1 MADES
6 KKYEAK
12 ITISADAKGVKP
24 GIDAATKELNKLHKV
39 SLKQSTLQTKTDKEG
54 RKRYTTQKKAI
65 KEELSNHKALL
76 KLKEQELKVARIE
89 GKEQDRKERNARKAE
104 RERIREEKSKQTA
117 ADKEERRRKKE
128 ETERKKEEAE
138 RKRGFLQS
146 FGRRLGFGGGG
157 ERRKASEVFGDA
169 AGGALVGL
177 GGIGLSAIT
186 RLLSMPFQA
195 IGQQYQAY
203 DQYGKSLGGL
213 AGYAGAGITKE
224 EVDQLRKGAG
234 QQLGFTPDEVISA
247 ISQVSRATGSNAGTT
262 TALGLSKLTGMGT
275 GEVANIY
282 GTLRQAGNKDFS
294 EGGAAYKQVTKAI
307 SLGVYTGLEKARMPE
322 FLEGVTQLTSTAA
335 GREAGDVSSVPFAR
349 LLATLGATKASGL
362 QGARGVAVAKALE
375 EGFTA
380 PGGGEEGQA
389 MMLSAMGFGRGASYY
404 EAKKSMQ
411 RGTAGDP
418 NFIKKAIQN
427 VNRVYGGAGEE
438 ANLAIE
444 AMLGGRLSLDQIEEV
459 QKAMASG
466 KSQKEIDA
474 MIRDAGQTEI
484 DVLKEIRDLFKGGD
498 KRNDDLLAQTRRAST
513 LQNEAVTQGDA
524 LNESL
529 ESMQDIF
536 REFIQNMLPAV
547 KDALDAVVQVLLEL
561 RPFLETTAEAS
572 SALASFFVST
582 YRQSGGTEVGGTL
595 PGGEGFRTGSRGVNP
610 AARITQADQ
619 QRIDTLMKTPLLE
632 GSAALL
638 ETAGMAPALYMSR
651 AEAEQQVAR
660 ENLIQAR
667 GIYKSTVPNVQDA
680 HLSDLDRR
688 IMQIEHYDKMARD
701 MGMSI
706 YDREGTAS
714 GVYGGT
720 DTRQELYNMFMF
732 LIARGVEISPELRNI
747 VDTRLAAY

>member
-24 GIDAATKELNKLHKV
+24 GIDSATKELNKLHKV

-54 RKRYTTQKKAI
+54 RKRYTNQKKAI
-65 KEELSNHKALL
+65 KEELANHKAVL
-76 KLKEQELKVARIE
+76 KLKEQELKVARLE
-89 GKEQDRKERNARKAE
+89 SREQDRKDRNAKRAE
-104 RERIREEKSKQTA
+104 RERIREEKAKQTA
-117 ADKEERRRKKE
+117 ANKEERDRKKAE
-128 ETERKKEEAE
+128 ADRKKEEAE
-138 RKRGFLQS
+138 RKRGFMQS

-157 ERRKASEVFGDA
+157 ERRKVSEVLGDA
-169 AGGALVGL
+169 AGGAVVGL
-177 GGIGLSAIT
+177 GGMGLQAIT

-203 DQYGKSLGGL
+203 EQYGKSLGGI
-213 AGYAGAGITKE
+213 AGYAGAGISKE

-234 QQLGFTPDEVISA
+234 KQLGFTPDEVISA
-247 ISQVSRATGSNAGTT
+247 ISQVSRATGSNTGTS

-322 FLEGVTQLTSTAA
+322 FLEGVTQLTATAA
-335 GREAGDVSSVPFAR
+335 GREAGDVSSTPFAR
-349 LLATLGATKASGL
+349 LLATLGATKVSGM

-404 EAKKSMQ
+404 EAKKAMQ

-418 NFIKKAIQN
+418 NFVKKAIQN

-438 ANLAIE
+438 SNLAIE

-474 MIRDAGQTEI
+474 MIRDAGQTEL

-498 KRNDDLLAQTRRAST
+498 KRNDDLLAQSRRSADI
-513 LQNEAVTQGDA
+513 QNEQIDAGDE

-529 ESMQDIF
+529 EAMQDIF
-536 REFIQNMLPAV
+536 REFIQDMLPAV
-547 KDALDAVVQVLLEL
+547 VDTLNAILEVMQEL
-561 RPFLETTAEAS
+561 RPLLTTTANAS
-572 SALASFFVST
+572 SALASWFVDT
-582 YRQSGGTEVGGTL
+582 YRQAGATEVGGDL
-595 PGGEGFRTGSRGVNP
+595 PNSAGSRTGTRGVTNYRLT
-610 AARITQADQ
+610 AEDE
-619 QRIDTLMKTPLLE
+619 QRVQNLMKVPLLE
-632 GSAALL
+632 AAG
-638 ETAGMAPALYMSR
+638 ESPAVYMSR
-651 AEAEQQVAR
+651 ANAEQQIAR
-660 ENLIQAR
+660 EHLTAK
-667 GIYKSTVPNVQDA
+667 GIYSSTVQNIP
-680 HLSDLDRR
+680 DLTLTEAERQQLR
-688 IMQIEHYDKMARD
+688 IENYDKMARE
-701 MGMSI
+701 MGMSAM
-706 YDREGTAS
+706 DNTGRNG
-714 GVYGGT
+714 GVYGST

-732 LIARGVEISPELRNI
+732 LIARGVDVGPDIRNM
-747 VDTRLAAY
+747 VENRLAAY